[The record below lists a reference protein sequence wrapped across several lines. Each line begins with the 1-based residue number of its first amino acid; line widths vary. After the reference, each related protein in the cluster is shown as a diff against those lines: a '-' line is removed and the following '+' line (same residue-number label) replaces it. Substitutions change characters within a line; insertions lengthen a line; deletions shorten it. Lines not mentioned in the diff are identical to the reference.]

1 MIETIFLLNY
11 NDVMK
16 KIFLL
21 IVTSLFVF
29 SGFARDKSSLKF
41 RLVYDGPYIDL
52 ENQSVPE
59 GFEAIRILKGMKET
73 TVLVEKN
80 VQLDGTHIQNFKL
93 AQDMFGYP
101 NINFTLDDEGT
112 QIFAKLTR
120 ENIRKEILLEMDGI
134 AILSAV
140 IREEITGGQVAISGV
155 NNLNLIK
162 IIKDNFE
169 CEDSLNID
177 FDVDFV
183 RVTAVNGIVDRKD
196 PKAVLNAFM
205 YYYFTDDP
213 VWKSFVASDGKYS
226 KSHDNIT
233 SVRDNFP
240 ETLNYSEIQIQKAEK
255 LKKKLPF
262 YLFKNNKD
270 IPFSYLYKINISG
283 YEYIAQVNMIMDKA
297 GNFSIKGF

>member
-1 MIETIFLLNY
+1 
-11 NDVMK
+11 MK
-16 KIFLL
+16 KLFLL

-134 AILSAV
+134 AILSAI

-169 CEDSLNID
+169 CEDSLNIN

>member
-1 MIETIFLLNY
+1 
-11 NDVMK
+11 MK
-16 KIFLL
+16 KLFLL

-80 VQLDGTHIQNFKL
+80 VQLDGTHIKNFKL

>member
-1 MIETIFLLNY
+1 
-11 NDVMK
+11 MK
-16 KIFLL
+16 KLFLL

-80 VQLDGTHIQNFKL
+80 VQLDGTHIKNFKL

-134 AILSAV
+134 AILSAI

-169 CEDSLNID
+169 CEDSLNIN

-205 YYYFTDDP
+205 YYFFTDDP

-233 SVRDNFP
+233 SVRDYFP

>member
-1 MIETIFLLNY
+1 
-11 NDVMK
+11 MK
-16 KIFLL
+16 KLFLL

-120 ENIRKEILLEMDGI
+120 DNIRKEILLEMDGI

-169 CEDSLNID
+169 CEDSLNIN

-183 RVTAVNGIVDRKD
+183 RVTAVNGIVNRKD

>member
-16 KIFLL
+16 KKFLL
-21 IVTSLFVF
+21 IVTSLLVF

-80 VQLDGTHIQNFKL
+80 VQLDGTHIKNFKL

-169 CEDSLNID
+169 CEDSLNIN

-205 YYYFTDDP
+205 YYFFTDDP

>member
-80 VQLDGTHIQNFKL
+80 VQLDGTHIKNFKL

-140 IREEITGGQVAISGV
+140 IRDEITGGQVAISGV

>member
-1 MIETIFLLNY
+1 M
-11 NDVMK
+11 
-16 KIFLL
+16 
-21 IVTSLFVF
+21 TSLFVF

-120 ENIRKEILLEMDGI
+120 DNIRKEILLEMDGI

>member
-1 MIETIFLLNY
+1 
-11 NDVMK
+11 MK
-16 KIFLL
+16 KLFLL

-41 RLVYDGPYIDL
+41 RLVYDGSYIDL

-80 VQLDGTHIQNFKL
+80 VQLDGTHIKNFKL

-134 AILSAV
+134 AILSAI

-169 CEDSLNID
+169 CEDSLNIN

>member
-1 MIETIFLLNY
+1 
-11 NDVMK
+11 MK
-16 KIFLL
+16 KLFLL

-169 CEDSLNID
+169 CEDSLNIN

-183 RVTAVNGIVDRKD
+183 RVTAVNGIVNRKD

>member
-1 MIETIFLLNY
+1 
-11 NDVMK
+11 MK
-16 KIFLL
+16 KLFLL

-140 IREEITGGQVAISGV
+140 IRDEITGGQVAISGV

>member
-1 MIETIFLLNY
+1 
-11 NDVMK
+11 MK
-16 KIFLL
+16 KLFLL

-134 AILSAV
+134 AILSAI

-233 SVRDNFP
+233 SVRDYFP

>member
-1 MIETIFLLNY
+1 
-11 NDVMK
+11 MK

-80 VQLDGTHIQNFKL
+80 VQLDGTHIKNFKL

-169 CEDSLNID
+169 CEDSLNIN

-213 VWKSFVASDGKYS
+213 VWKAFVASDGKYS

-233 SVRDNFP
+233 SVRDYFP

>member
-1 MIETIFLLNY
+1 
-11 NDVMK
+11 MK
-16 KIFLL
+16 KLFLL

-80 VQLDGTHIQNFKL
+80 VQLDGTHIKNFKL

-120 ENIRKEILLEMDGI
+120 DNIRKEILLEMDGI

-169 CEDSLNID
+169 CEDSLNIN

-183 RVTAVNGIVDRKD
+183 RVTAVNGIVNRKD

>member
-1 MIETIFLLNY
+1 
-11 NDVMK
+11 MK
-16 KIFLL
+16 KLLLL

-80 VQLDGTHIQNFKL
+80 VQLDGTHIKNFKL

-140 IREEITGGQVAISGV
+140 IRDEITGGQVAISGV

>member
-1 MIETIFLLNY
+1 M
-11 NDVMK
+11 
-16 KIFLL
+16 
-21 IVTSLFVF
+21 TSLFVF

-134 AILSAV
+134 EILSAV

-169 CEDSLNID
+169 CEDSLNIN

>member
-1 MIETIFLLNY
+1 
-11 NDVMK
+11 MK
-16 KIFLL
+16 KLFLL

-169 CEDSLNID
+169 CEDSLNIN
-177 FDVDFV
+177 FDVNFV

-226 KSHDNIT
+226 KSHDIIT
-233 SVRDNFP
+233 SVRDYFP

>member
-1 MIETIFLLNY
+1 
-11 NDVMK
+11 MK
-16 KIFLL
+16 KLFLL

-80 VQLDGTHIQNFKL
+80 VQLDGTHIKNFKL

-134 AILSAV
+134 AILSAI

-169 CEDSLNID
+169 CEDSLNIN

-233 SVRDNFP
+233 SVRDYFP

>member
-80 VQLDGTHIQNFKL
+80 VQLDGTHIKNFKL

-169 CEDSLNID
+169 CEDSLNIN

-213 VWKSFVASDGKYS
+213 VWKAFVASDGKYS

-233 SVRDNFP
+233 SVRDYFP

>member
-1 MIETIFLLNY
+1 
-11 NDVMK
+11 MK
-16 KIFLL
+16 KLFLL

-41 RLVYDGPYIDL
+41 RLVYDGSYIDL

-169 CEDSLNID
+169 CEDSLNIN

>member
-1 MIETIFLLNY
+1 
-11 NDVMK
+11 MK
-16 KIFLL
+16 KLFLL

-80 VQLDGTHIQNFKL
+80 VQLDGTHIKNFKL

-169 CEDSLNID
+169 CEDSLNIN
-177 FDVDFV
+177 FDVNFV

-226 KSHDNIT
+226 KSHDIIT
-233 SVRDNFP
+233 SVRDYFP

>member
-1 MIETIFLLNY
+1 
-11 NDVMK
+11 MK
-16 KIFLL
+16 KLFLL

-73 TVLVEKN
+73 TVLVEKS
-80 VQLDGTHIQNFKL
+80 VQLDGTHIKNFKL

-134 AILSAV
+134 AILSAI

-213 VWKSFVASDGKYS
+213 VWKAFVASDGKYS

-233 SVRDNFP
+233 SVRDSFP

>member
-1 MIETIFLLNY
+1 
-11 NDVMK
+11 MK
-16 KIFLL
+16 KLFLL

-120 ENIRKEILLEMDGI
+120 DNIRKEILLEMDGI

-169 CEDSLNID
+169 CEDSLNIN

-270 IPFSYLYKINISG
+270 NPFSYLYKINISG

>member
-1 MIETIFLLNY
+1 
-11 NDVMK
+11 MK
-16 KIFLL
+16 KLFLL

-120 ENIRKEILLEMDGI
+120 DNIRKEILLEMDGI
-134 AILSAV
+134 AFLSAV

-240 ETLNYSEIQIQKAEK
+240 ETLNYSEIQIPKAEK

>member
-1 MIETIFLLNY
+1 
-11 NDVMK
+11 MK
-16 KIFLL
+16 KLFLL

-169 CEDSLNID
+169 CDDSLNIN

-213 VWKSFVASDGKYS
+213 VWKAFVASDGKYS

-233 SVRDNFP
+233 SVRDYFP

>member
-1 MIETIFLLNY
+1 
-11 NDVMK
+11 MK
-16 KIFLL
+16 KLLLL

-80 VQLDGTHIQNFKL
+80 VQLDGTHIKNFKL

-134 AILSAV
+134 AILSAI

>member
-1 MIETIFLLNY
+1 
-11 NDVMK
+11 MK
-16 KIFLL
+16 KLFLL

-41 RLVYDGPYIDL
+41 RLVYDGPYIDV

>member
-1 MIETIFLLNY
+1 M
-11 NDVMK
+11 
-16 KIFLL
+16 
-21 IVTSLFVF
+21 TSLFVF

-169 CEDSLNID
+169 CEDSLNIN

>member
-1 MIETIFLLNY
+1 
-11 NDVMK
+11 MK
-16 KIFLL
+16 KLFLL

-80 VQLDGTHIQNFKL
+80 VQLDGTHIKNFKL

-140 IREEITGGQVAISGV
+140 IRDEITGGQVAISGV

-169 CEDSLNID
+169 CEDSLNIN

>member
-1 MIETIFLLNY
+1 
-11 NDVMK
+11 MK
-16 KIFLL
+16 KLFLL

-169 CEDSLNID
+169 CDDSLNIN

>member
-1 MIETIFLLNY
+1 
-11 NDVMK
+11 MK

-80 VQLDGTHIQNFKL
+80 VQLDGTHIKNFKL

-140 IREEITGGQVAISGV
+140 IRDEITGGQVAISGV

-169 CEDSLNID
+169 CEDSLNIN

-213 VWKSFVASDGKYS
+213 VWKAFVASDGKYS

>member
-16 KIFLL
+16 KLFLL

-80 VQLDGTHIQNFKL
+80 VQLDGTHIKNFKL

-233 SVRDNFP
+233 SVRDYFP

>member
-16 KIFLL
+16 KLFLL

-169 CEDSLNID
+169 CEDSLNIN

>member
-1 MIETIFLLNY
+1 
-11 NDVMK
+11 MK
-16 KIFLL
+16 KLFLL

-120 ENIRKEILLEMDGI
+120 DNIRKEILLEMDGI

-169 CEDSLNID
+169 CEDSLNIN

>member
-11 NDVMK
+11 NDVIK
-16 KIFLL
+16 KLFLL

-41 RLVYDGPYIDL
+41 RLVYDGSYIDL

-80 VQLDGTHIQNFKL
+80 VQLDGTHIKNFKL

-140 IREEITGGQVAISGV
+140 IRDEITGGQVAISGV

-205 YYYFTDDP
+205 YYFFTDDP
-213 VWKSFVASDGKYS
+213 VWKAFVASDGKYS

>member
-1 MIETIFLLNY
+1 
-11 NDVMK
+11 MK
-16 KIFLL
+16 KLFLL

-80 VQLDGTHIQNFKL
+80 VQLDGTHIKNFKL

-140 IREEITGGQVAISGV
+140 ISDEITGGQVAISGV

-169 CEDSLNID
+169 CEDSLNIN